1 MRAEKAAAGKE
12 RAARDG
18 SLESR
23 MAMRVGR
30 GGDFDARIAVAAAGV
45 RGLTPPSPTRCPAQ
59 GIPVTPPSQGDW
71 DHFTGIDARVL
82 KAPESGNLGTLLMRA
97 RAPR

>member
-30 GGDFDARIAVAAAGV
+30 GAISTHAS
-45 RGLTPPSPTRCPAQ
+45 PSPPPEYVDLRHRHLHVPSSGDT
-59 GIPVTPPSQGDW
+59 GHSPSQGDW

>member
-30 GGDFDARIAVAAAGV
+30 GAISTHAS
-45 RGLTPPSPTRCPAQ
+45 PSPPPEYVDLRHRHLHGAQ
-59 GIPVTPPSQGDW
+59 LRGYRSLPPSQGDW